1 MAFVR
6 WRSNGAELL
15 ATVYDHGRSRQV
27 RLACLGGAYHVYD
40 QTRAQV
46 AQRFP
51 DIVVDWEAV
60 ERALVLG
67 PPAERAASGEPDHRL
82 KWVELKH
89 ALRRWGAAAEA
100 GEPRDAAIL
109 HAAADVLNLWRG
121 CTPQLTT
128 PPRETSRLPGV
139 TASAPGSGGEQS
151 TGPGRDHGGDR
162 RHGPGR
168 HGTSTLWRHAGPLG
182 PPTPSQSWN
191 PECPFR

>member
-51 DIVVDWEAV
+51 GIVVDWEAV

-82 KWVELKH
+82 QWVELEH
-89 ALRRWGAAAEA
+89 ALRHWGAAAEA
-100 GEPRDAAIL
+100 GEPHDAAIL
-109 HAAADVLNLWRG
+109 HAAANVLNLWRG
-121 CTPQLTT
+121 GTPQLPT
-128 PPRETSRLPGV
+128 PPRETSRPPGV
-139 TASAPGSGGEQS
+139 MAPAPGSGREHQNRN
-151 TGPGRDHGGDR
+151 GPGR
-162 RHGPGR
+162 
-168 HGTSTLWRHAGPLG
+168 
-182 PPTPSQSWN
+182 
-191 PECPFR
+191 